1 MDLIFVR
8 ERAMNLIK
16 TCINF
21 SKEMNIKQ
29 YVDKTSQKQ
38 IAALILFIWKKQAC
52 ARLTESIL
60 AGGPVCGFT
69 IQRSTSSMFVVV
81 VT

>member
-16 TCINF
+16 TCIIF

-38 IAALILFIWKKQAC
+38 IAAAC

-69 IQRSTSSMFVVV
+69 IQRAHPLCLL
-81 VT
+81 